1 MIAEDIPRCEV
12 CEFAKAHRR
21 PTKGNKTRTN
31 IDTDGSLK
39 VNDLRAGSSVSVDH
53 FESRLK
59 GRTYTSFG
67 KTTSD
72 QYVGGCTFVD
82 HMSGYVHVEH
92 QLGFSGSETIRAKQN
107 YEKLALDHGVI
118 IEKYLADNG
127 IFKAKAFVG
136 HPREHNQKIQYCGV
150 NVS

>member
-12 CEFAKAHRR
+12 CEFSKAHRR

-39 VNDLRAGSSVSVDH
+39 VNDLRDGSSVSVDH

-82 HMSGYVHVEH
+82 HMSGYIHVEH
-92 QLGFSGSETIRAKQN
+92 QLGFSGSETIRAK
-107 YEKLALDHGVI
+107 
-118 IEKYLADNG
+118 
-127 IFKAKAFVG
+127 
-136 HPREHNQKIQYCGV
+136 KIMKI
-150 NVS
+150 